1 MAARSLQS
9 RRRGFGEIG
18 DFAWRCEMPS
28 FLRPMTPMPF
38 PMPATKTVGDLAA
51 MLLADC
57 SEYAHH
63 QNVVVPL
70 QNGPGNVTLESET
83 DEEAAMGKLL
93 AIDDFAAH
101 RRFSLQ
107 RSNLRFFAR
116 LPRTSSADASAAR
129 TDVVG
134 ISSFAFFG
142 ALRPYGLESHG
153 DHHWESF
160 FFPAGFVP
168 KHALPAL
175 RWSGSTQD

>member
-1 MAARSLQS
+1 
-9 RRRGFGEIG
+9 
-18 DFAWRCEMPS
+18 MPS